1 MCVWHLIL
9 HTSSICPG
17 YSVTLYF
24 CCIPWA
30 YLSWMSAPNPV
41 ADWSIVWCHLSSISA
56 FLQALAEFSELCSD
70 AKFLCIFYHSLY
82 FGEIIF
88 ADSSISW
95 PSERKVYECILII
108 HQCPQLYWLRFYSCS
123 DCTTFCGSGFL
134 PWVYEPQGLL
144 SPSLHFLSCK
154 KVYAL

>member
-1 MCVWHLIL
+1 MISPSHPPVPIILCWHSNCQSVWRKRQIPQVSVSTRYNLLRTVCVWHLIL

-17 YSVTLYF
+17 YSVTLYL
-24 CCIPWA
+24 CCIPCA
-30 YLSWMSAPNPV
+30 YFSWVSAPNPV
-41 ADWSIVWCHLSSISA
+41 AGWSIVWCHLSCIST
-56 FLQALAEFSELCSD
+56 FLHALEEFSELCSD

-108 HQCPQLYWLRFYSCS
+108 HQYP
-123 DCTTFCGSGFL
+123 
-134 PWVYEPQGLL
+134 
-144 SPSLHFLSCK
+144 
-154 KVYAL
+154 